1 MKIQAVVH
9 FICSTQKP
17 SRQKSYSDRQPHYEH
32 RVEMEGSGYM
42 AMQQL
47 MNGSQRP
54 APGTEQSG
62 HLMKKT
68 ARIEVVTAGL
78 EKEKQEQNQA

>member
-1 MKIQAVVH
+1 
-9 FICSTQKP
+9 
-17 SRQKSYSDRQPHYEH
+17 
-32 RVEMEGSGYM
+32 MEGSGYM